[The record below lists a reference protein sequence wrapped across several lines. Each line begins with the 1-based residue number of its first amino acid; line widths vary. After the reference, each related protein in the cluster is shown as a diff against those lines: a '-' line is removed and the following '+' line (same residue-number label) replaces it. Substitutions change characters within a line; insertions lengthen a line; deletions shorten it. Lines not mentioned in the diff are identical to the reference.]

1 MAGCPLWGSSAAP
14 AVGGWLSLVG
24 TALGAVACTVALA
37 SDASPL
43 RAGGYALCLLAAALA
58 LSKAV
63 IAGTMWPKIWLG
75 LFALVAA
82 AGFVLLTAAGVE
94 ATREGVPGRITR
106 LTTMGLPAYTFICC
120 GLALIGSGLWDARRQ
135 ARDEALPDSTR
146 RAEDA

>member
-1 MAGCPLWGSSAAP
+1 
-14 AVGGWLSLVG
+14 
-24 TALGAVACTVALA
+24 
-37 SDASPL
+37 
-43 RAGGYALCLLAAALA
+43 
-58 LSKAV
+58 
-63 IAGTMWPKIWLG
+63 MWPKIWLG